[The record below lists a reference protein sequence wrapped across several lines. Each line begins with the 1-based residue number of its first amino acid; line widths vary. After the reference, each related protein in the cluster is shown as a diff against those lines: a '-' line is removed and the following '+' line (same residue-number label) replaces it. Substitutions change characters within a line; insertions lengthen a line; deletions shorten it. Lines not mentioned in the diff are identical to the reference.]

1 MAINVLDEYLIE
13 VDFPTE
19 DLLEQHIPFLETY
32 FFDKLKEKD
41 KKGDNHINE
50 KIIEEANEYIEA
62 VGKKNKEDI
71 IHEAADLWFHNL
83 VSLSLNDISS
93 NDILEELRNRFG
105 LSGLEEKKLRKK

>member
-1 MAINVLDEYLIE
+1 MSKKNIEDILIE
-13 VDFPTE
+13 
-19 DLLEQHIPFLETY
+19 L
-32 FFDKLKEKD
+32 DKILRQRKD
-41 KKGDNHINE
+41 QMPNDSYVTSLYKRGNRHINE

-62 VGKKNKEDI
+62 VDKKNKEDI

>member
-1 MAINVLDEYLIE
+1 MSNKNTKDILIE
-13 VDFPTE
+13 
-19 DLLEQHIPFLETY
+19 L
-32 FFDKLKEKD
+32 DKILRQRKNQMPND
-41 KKGDNHINE
+41 SYVTSLYQKGNAHINE

>member
-1 MAINVLDEYLIE
+1 MNNKDIKDILVEL
-13 VDFPTE
+13 
-19 DLLEQHIPFLETY
+19 
-32 FFDKLKEKD
+32 DKLLRERKNQMPND
-41 KKGDNHINE
+41 SYVTSLYKKGDNHINE

-62 VGKKNKEDI
+62 VGKKNKKDI

>member
-1 MAINVLDEYLIE
+1 MVMSNKNLEDILIE
-13 VDFPTE
+13 
-19 DLLEQHIPFLETY
+19 L
-32 FFDKLKEKD
+32 DKILRERRDKMPNNSYVTSLY
-41 KKGDNHINE
+41 KKGNNHINE
-50 KIIEEANEYIEA
+50 KIIKEANEYIEA
-62 VGKKNKEDI
+62 VDKKNKKGI

>member
-1 MAINVLDEYLIE
+1 MVMSNKNLEDILIE
-13 VDFPTE
+13 
-19 DLLEQHIPFLETY
+19 L
-32 FFDKLKEKD
+32 DKILRERRDKMPNNSYVTSLY
-41 KKGDNHINE
+41 KKGNNHINE

-62 VGKKNKEDI
+62 VDKKNKKGI

-93 NDILEELRNRFG
+93 NDILEELRDRFG

>member
-1 MAINVLDEYLIE
+1 MSKKNIEDILIE
-13 VDFPTE
+13 
-19 DLLEQHIPFLETY
+19 L
-32 FFDKLKEKD
+32 DKILRQRKD
-41 KKGDNHINE
+41 QMPNDSYVTSLYKRGNSHINE

-62 VGKKNKEDI
+62 VDKKNKKGI

>member
-1 MAINVLDEYLIE
+1 MSKKNLEDILIE
-13 VDFPTE
+13 
-19 DLLEQHIPFLETY
+19 L
-32 FFDKLKEKD
+32 DKILRERRDKMPNNSYVTSLY
-41 KKGDNHINE
+41 KKGNNHINE

-62 VGKKNKEDI
+62 VDKKNKKGI